1 MRCPVGKVRDALALH
16 DAQSQRQ
23 RGLPHEV
30 LVYFVLAMV
39 LYASVAYEAEMGSY
53 EQSELTLAG
62 SVMAHADATMLI
74 TADRNFYSYA
84 FWQQSLAT
92 GARLLF
98 RLSSVLK
105 LPREKILAD
114 GSYLSTIYSSTQDRK
129 KGRGGIRVRIIEY
142 TLDGIPDA
150 EPSYRLTT
158 NWMDPTEAPAL
169 ELAALYHRRWTIES
183 SLDELKTHLADRQV
197 VLRSKRPELVEQEFY
212 ALLLAHAAVRH
223 LMTEAADQTGQAAE
237 DLSFIHAIRVLHR
250 RLPAAG
256 SIPPLGIGQHGFT
269 ASSTR

>member
-105 LPREKILAD
+105 
-114 GSYLSTIYSSTQDRK
+114 YLGK
-129 KGRGGIRVRIIEY
+129 KY
-142 TLDGIPDA
+142 WP
-150 EPSYRLTT
+150 
-158 NWMDPTEAPAL
+158 MDPTSAPSIRAPKTVKRDAVAF
-169 ELAALYHRRWTIES
+169 EYES
-183 SLDELKTHLADRQV
+183 L
-197 VLRSKRPELVEQEFY
+197 
-212 ALLLAHAAVRH
+212 
-223 LMTEAADQTGQAAE
+223 
-237 DLSFIHAIRVLHR
+237 
-250 RLPAAG
+250 
-256 SIPPLGIGQHGFT
+256 SIPSTESPMRNPAT
-269 ASSTR
+269 A